1 MGRISNFVLDTSVE
15 SSDKLLGSNS
25 GGATKNFAILDIST
39 FLKNTNAAGAS
50 GQIVYSFESNVGHKT
65 NGSFVGTFSSGTQF
79 SKLTSIKVSKFPNG
93 SSNTVANYLST
104 LVDKNIILGDVSNI
118 NNFGT
123 YFVNSVTQD
132 SNATDYYD
140 ISLTAISG
148 NGSLVDEQFYSI
160 ILYAGAASGDKTFT
174 HTQTASSTSWTV
186 NHPLNK
192 KPSVTITT
200 LATGVQIIGE
210 VSYTNNNTLVVSFAA
225 AVSGIAHLN

>member
-50 GQIVYSFESNVGHKT
+50 GQIVYSFE
-65 NGSFVGTFSSGTQF
+65 
-79 SKLTSIKVSKFPNG
+79 
-93 SSNTVANYLST
+93 
-104 LVDKNIILGDVSNI
+104 
-118 NNFGT
+118 
-123 YFVNSVTQD
+123 